1 LQGLTR
7 EEVSTILRLVFPPL
21 HRVLDLVSQNEVT
34 RSYQVAL
41 TMMSAFISDSM
52 LTKTGAAMAY
62 GVQNDRRI
70 ALGTSVLLL
79 VVMARRFV
87 VRLTFPKSVR
97 PQGEL
102 MIL

>member
-1 LQGLTR
+1 
-7 EEVSTILRLVFPPL
+7 
-21 HRVLDLVSQNEVT
+21 
-34 RSYQVAL
+34 
-41 TMMSAFISDSM
+41 M